1 MLAELPVGFVDGVF
15 VQIKGCLAASED
27 KALLEKA
34 YELKE
39 ESRMEDENAQGG
51 FGSFRNLTRSNG

>member
-1 MLAELPVGFVDGVF
+1 M
-15 VQIKGCLAASED
+15 KGGLAASED

-39 ESRMEDENAQGG
+39 ESRMEEENAQGG
-51 FGSFRNLTRSNG
+51 FGSFRSLRRSNG